1 MKILLE
7 LQQVEG
13 MVFWL
18 LLLNMFWVLV
28 MFVVAVVGGEGF
40 VEFGAYVYIYI
51 LKLVLFI

>member
-1 MKILLE
+1 
-7 LQQVEG
+7 